1 MDMKV
6 IKFEKG
12 ISCAGDTWNESAYD
26 TFETPSELTYEFDG
40 REHHCSDFGATKDD
54 LIAKAIRVVSWDTW
68 FYDME
73 GEYKT
78 FQEVGLGNPMVSVP
92 GEGEISVDG
101 IGDFINNGK
110 GYCSKSLYNEVK
122 EQLLEIALNAVE
134 ITVVDENGEEIN
146 SQFSSQTKRSD
157 KMNKIVCENEIEN
170 VSFKLSSNDDK
181 KQYQKLYL
189 KNEEMS
195 DTIQI
200 APCDYFTAVNAVIF
214 SETLE
219 EVKERFDGTWAKD
232 NINGYLNYITKINGG
247 D

>member
-1 MDMKV
+1 MDMK
-6 IKFEKG
+6 IINFEKG

-78 FQEVGLGNPMVSVP
+78 FQEVGLESPMVSVP
-92 GEGEISVDG
+92 GEGEISVDV
-101 IGDFINNGK
+101 IGDFVNNGK

-134 ITVVDENGEEIN
+134 ITVVDENGEII

-157 KMNKIVCENEIEN
+157 KMNKIVCENKIEN
-170 VSFKLSSNDDK
+170 VVFKLSSNDDK
-181 KQYQKLYL
+181 KQYQQLYVE
-189 KNEEMS
+189 NEEMN
-195 DTIQI
+195 DIIQI

-219 EVKERFDGTWAKD
+219 EVKERFDGTWAED